1 MPVQSTKGLA
11 MRDFDL
17 SLYLV
22 TNRDKMTDEK
32 FFATVEAALKGGVT
46 LVQLR
51 EKTAPAREVIEL
63 ARKLKELCHAYDV
76 PLLIDDRVDI
86 ALAADLD
93 GVHLGND
100 DMDVADARKI
110 LGPDKIVGSTAK
122 DLAWAMAEEAKGA
135 DYLGVG
141 AIYDTTT
148 HVKTKRTSVETLREI
163 NNHNKIPTVAIGGL
177 KIDNL
182 DILRGSGASGISV
195 VTAIMDAENPTEMAR
210 ELLAK
215 SQEVLGL

>member
-1 MPVQSTKGLA
+1 MKN
-11 MRDFDL
+11 FDL

-22 TNRDKMTDEK
+22 TNRDKLTDEE
-32 FFATVEAALKGGVT
+32 FFQTVEQSLKGGVS

-51 EKTAPAREVIEL
+51 EKTAPAREVIEI
-63 ARKLKELCHAYDV
+63 AKKLKKLCHSYNV
-76 PLLIDDRVDI
+76 PLLVDDRVDI

-110 LGPDKIVGSTAK
+110 LGDEKIIGSTAK
-122 DLAWAMAEEAKGA
+122 SLDWAIAEEKKGA

-141 AIYDTTT
+141 AIFETKT

-163 NNHNKIPTVAIGGL
+163 NDNISIPTVAIGGL
-177 KIDNL
+177 NYENI
-182 DILRGSGASGISV
+182 DILKNSGASGVSV
-195 VTAIMDAENPTEMAR
+195 VRAIMDSKNPYEDSKKLK
-210 ELLAK
+210 EKIEDIL
-215 SQEVLGL
+215 SI

>member
-1 MPVQSTKGLA
+1 MMKN
-11 MRDFDL
+11 FDL

-22 TNRDKMTDEK
+22 TNRDKLSNEEFFDVIEK
-32 FFATVEAALKGGVT
+32 SLKGGVS

-63 ARKLKELCHAYDV
+63 AKKLKKLCHSYNV
-76 PLLIDDRVDI
+76 PLLVDDRVDI

-110 LGPDKIVGSTAK
+110 LGDDKIIGSTAK
-122 DLAWAMAEEAKGA
+122 NLEWAMAEEKKGA

-141 AIYDTTT
+141 AIFETKT
-148 HVKTKRTSVETLREI
+148 HVKTTRTSVETLKEI
-163 NNHNKIPTVAIGGL
+163 NDNIKIPTVAIGGL
-177 KIDNL
+177 NYDNI
-182 DILRGSGASGISV
+182 DILKGSKAKGVSV
-195 VTAIMDAENPTEMAR
+195 VRAIMDSKNPYEDAKNLR
-210 ELLAK
+210 EK
-215 SQEVLGL
+215 IVDVL

>member
-1 MPVQSTKGLA
+1 MKN
-11 MRDFDL
+11 FDL

-22 TNRDKMTDEK
+22 TNRDKLNDDQ
-32 FFATVEAALKGGVT
+32 FFQVIEEGLKGGVS

-51 EKTAPAREVIEL
+51 EKDAPAREVIDL
-63 ARKLKELCHAYDV
+63 ARRLKELCHSYNV

-110 LGPDKIVGSTAK
+110 LGPDKIIGSTAK
-122 DLAWAMAEEAKGA
+122 TLDWAIDEEKKGA

-141 AIYDTTT
+141 AIFETKT
-148 HVKTKRTSVETLREI
+148 HVKTTKTSVETLKEI
-163 NNHNKIPTVAIGGL
+163 NDNIKIPTVAIGGL
-177 KIDNL
+177 TYDNL
-182 DILRGSGASGISV
+182 DILKGSGASGVSV
-195 VTAIMDAENPTEMAR
+195 VRAIMDS
-210 ELLAK
+210 K
-215 SQEVLGL
+215 SPYEDSKKLIEKIKEIL

>member
-1 MPVQSTKGLA
+1 MKK
-11 MRDFDL
+11 FDL

-22 TNRDKMTDEK
+22 TNRDNMADEK
-32 FFATVEAALKGGVT
+32 FFETIETALKSGVT

-63 ARKLKELCHAYDV
+63 ARRLKDLCHSYDV
-76 PLLIDDRVDI
+76 PLLVDDRVDI

-93 GVHLGND
+93 GVHLGAD
-100 DMDVADARKI
+100 DMDVADARAI
-110 LGPDKIVGSTAK
+110 LGVDKIIGSTAK
-122 DLAWAMAEEAKGA
+122 SVAWAKEEEAKGA

-148 HVKTKRTSVETLREI
+148 HVKTTRTSVETLKQI
-163 NNHNKIPTVAIGGL
+163 NEAIEIPTVAIGGL

-182 DILRGSGASGISV
+182 EILNGSGASGISV
-195 VTAIMDAENPTEMAR
+195 VSAIMNADDPGQMSKDLAHKTKEIL
-210 ELLAK
+210 EL
-215 SQEVLGL
+215 E

>member
-1 MPVQSTKGLA
+1 MKN
-11 MRDFDL
+11 FDL

-22 TNRDKMTDEK
+22 TNRDKLTDEE
-32 FFATVEAALKGGVT
+32 FFQTVEQSLKGGVS

-63 ARKLKELCHAYDV
+63 AKKLKELCHYYNV
-76 PLLIDDRVDI
+76 PLLVDDRVDI

-110 LGPDKIVGSTAK
+110 LGDEKIIGSTAK
-122 DLAWAMAEEAKGA
+122 NLEWAISEEKKGA

-141 AIYDTTT
+141 AIFETKT
-148 HVKTKRTSVETLREI
+148 HVKTKRTSVETLKEI
-163 NNHNKIPTVAIGGL
+163 NDNITIPTVAIGGL
-177 KIDNL
+177 NYENI
-182 DILRGSGASGISV
+182 DILKNSGASGVSV
-195 VTAIMDAENPTEMAR
+195 VRAIMDSKNPYEDSKKLK
-210 ELLAK
+210 EKIEDILDL
-215 SQEVLGL
+215 Q

>member
-1 MPVQSTKGLA
+1 MKN
-11 MRDFDL
+11 FDL

-22 TNRDKMTDEK
+22 TNRDKLTDEE
-32 FFATVEAALKGGVT
+32 FFQTVEQSLKGGVS

-63 ARKLKELCHAYDV
+63 AKKLKKLCHFYNV
-76 PLLIDDRVDI
+76 PLLVDDRVDI

-110 LGPDKIVGSTAK
+110 LGDEKIIGSTAK
-122 DLAWAMAEEAKGA
+122 NLEWAISEEKKGA

-141 AIYDTTT
+141 AIFETKT
-148 HVKTKRTSVETLREI
+148 HVKTTRTSVETLKEI
-163 NNHNKIPTVAIGGL
+163 NDNIKIPTVAIGGL
-177 KIDNL
+177 NYDNI
-182 DILRGSGASGISV
+182 DILKNSGASGVSV
-195 VTAIMDAENPTEMAR
+195 VRAIMDSENPFEDSKKLK
-210 ELLAK
+210 EK
-215 SQEVLGL
+215 IVDVLDLQ